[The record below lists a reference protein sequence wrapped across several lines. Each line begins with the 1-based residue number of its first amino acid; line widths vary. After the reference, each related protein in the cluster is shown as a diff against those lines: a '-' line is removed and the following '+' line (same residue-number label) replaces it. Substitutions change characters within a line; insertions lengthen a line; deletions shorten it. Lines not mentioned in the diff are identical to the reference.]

1 MEFTFNRRIVWMSPW
16 SRSLARIISYS
27 FLIIVL
33 GATAAFLIS
42 ESSRFHWLG
51 ILLALFLIDYAI
63 HFSSSHYKVSQ
74 LFAGKV
80 PQNNVALCLNRQALG
95 ALTLALERALLM
107 REKFYLVLALFLLE
121 KDSIAK
127 ALEKLEINISEF
139 KNKLEEEIEKTSGQE
154 KISLPELKEAV
165 KDLVTQAAFISK
177 FHLEEEI
184 NLESLF
190 CALFLSDDPSL
201 KKILDLFSLTADD
214 INAAIVFSRFAFGKK
229 SLLPATLGGFALRKA
244 KIKSHRVNRTFTSR
258 PTPFL
263 DNFSVDLTDLAR
275 RGDVGFLIGHQ
286 KEYERMINILSGEG
300 RRNVLLVGEA
310 GIGKESLVQ
319 HLAFQII
326 NDNVPAPLFDKR
338 LVKLSLE
345 EIMTGAGIEE
355 LTLRLRKI
363 IEEIVK
369 AGNIILY
376 LPDIHLLAKTSQEGA
391 FNLSDAFLPIISS
404 SLFPVIGATYPKEFK
419 MYIESHSNFAS
430 QFEVIRVEE
439 ISLNEA
445 MTLLTH
451 EALLLERRY
460 RVSINF
466 SAIKQAVFLASKYF
480 KQTPLPSSAQNL
492 LKEALSFVTQTGQ
505 RVVDSN
511 AVISVAERKINVPL
525 HRTRKEE
532 AQALLNLEETIHQ
545 FLIDQEEAVESVAN
559 ALRAFRAGLSRRG
572 GPIAAFLFVGPTGV
586 GKTELSKILAQI
598 HFGSEKAM
606 LRFDMSEYQEK
617 ASLARFIGSP
627 DGKIAGSL
635 TEGVIQK
642 PYCLILLD
650 EFEKA
655 HPDILNIFLQVFDD
669 GRLTDSLGRVVDFQ
683 NTIIIA
689 TSNACSVFI
698 QEQISAGKK
707 IEEFSDELK
716 KKLVEFFKPELLNR
730 FSDIIIFKP
739 LSLSDLEKIAELH
752 LKKLSLLV
760 SQEQGIELSFSPE
773 AVQKIARLGY
783 DPVFG
788 ARPLRKAIDD
798 YVKSPLSEMI
808 LAEKVTRGGKV
819 KVELRDNQLVFSVS

>member
-27 FLIIVL
+27 FLIIIL
-33 GATAAFLIS
+33 GATVAFLIS

-51 ILLALFLIDYAI
+51 ILLTLFLIDYAI
-63 HFSSSHYKVSQ
+63 HFSSSHYKISQ

-165 KDLVTQAAFISK
+165 KDLVTQSAFISK

-190 CALFLSDDPSL
+190 CALFFSDDPSL

-391 FNLSDAFLPIISS
+391 FNLSDAFLPIISF

-445 MTLLTH
+445 ITLLTH

-460 RVSINF
+460 RVSISF

-480 KQTPLPSSAQNL
+480 KQTPLPSSAQDL
-492 LKEALSFVTQTGQ
+492 LKETLSFVTQTGQ

-545 FLIDQEEAVESVAN
+545 FLIDQEEAVKSVAN

-635 TEGVIQK
+635 TEGVIQR

-698 QEQISAGKK
+698 QEQISAGRK

-730 FSDIIIFKP
+730 FSDIIVFKP
-739 LSLSDLEKIAELH
+739 LSLPDLEKIAELH
-752 LKKLSLLV
+752 LKKLSSLV
-760 SQEQGIELSFSPE
+760 SQEQGIELSFSSE

-819 KVELRDNQLVFSVS
+819 KVELKDDQLVFSVS

>member
-27 FLIIVL
+27 FLIIIL
-33 GATAAFLIS
+33 GATVAFLIS

-51 ILLALFLIDYAI
+51 ILLTLFLIDYAI
-63 HFSSSHYKVSQ
+63 HFSSSHYKISQ

-165 KDLVTQAAFISK
+165 KDLVTQSAFISK

-190 CALFLSDDPSL
+190 CALFFSDDPSL

-445 MTLLTH
+445 ITLLTH
-451 EALLLERRY
+451 EALLLERKY

-480 KQTPLPSSAQNL
+480 KQTPLPSSAQDL
-492 LKEALSFVTQTGQ
+492 LKETLSFVTQTGQ

-545 FLIDQEEAVESVAN
+545 FLIDQEEAVKSVAN

-635 TEGVIQK
+635 TEGVIQR

-716 KKLVEFFKPELLNR
+716 KKLVEFFRPELLNR
-730 FSDIIIFKP
+730 FSDIIVFKP
-739 LSLSDLEKIAELH
+739 LSLPDLEKIAELH
-752 LKKLSLLV
+752 LKKLSSLV
-760 SQEQGIELSFSPE
+760 SQEQGIELSFSSE

-819 KVELRDNQLVFSVS
+819 KVELKDDQLVFSVS

>member
-730 FSDIIIFKP
+730 FSDIIVFKP
-739 LSLSDLEKIAELH
+739 LSLPDLEKIAELH

-773 AVQKIARLGY
+773 AIQKIARLGY